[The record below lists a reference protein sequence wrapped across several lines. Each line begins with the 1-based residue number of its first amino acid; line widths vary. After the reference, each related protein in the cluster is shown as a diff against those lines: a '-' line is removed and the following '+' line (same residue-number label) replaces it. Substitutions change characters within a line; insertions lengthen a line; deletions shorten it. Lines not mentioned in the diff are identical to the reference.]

1 MMVGRIIMF
10 PYGSEL
16 PPLKFNPNPPP
27 PINGRKL
34 IIRNKLLD
42 KLGYIFLRFTKVF
55 DSLLVPL

>member
-27 PINGRKL
+27 INGRKL
-34 IIRNKLLD
+34 RI
-42 KLGYIFLRFTKVF
+42 
-55 DSLLVPL
+55 